1 MLALKLIPVL
11 WAIVLLC
18 NLFTKKVAPELTAWY
33 PIYSVIIGV
42 LTTAVLLL
50 LAS

>member
-11 WAIVLLC
+11 WAIVLLG
-18 NLFTKKVAPELTAWY
+18 NLFTKKVAPELIAWY
-33 PIYSVIIGV
+33 PVYSIIVGA
-42 LTTAVLLL
+42 LTTVVLLL